1 MELNLEAIWE
11 KICFV
16 IDKYKLDSE
25 AKLQSALEDSVLP
38 SSNWEECRG
47 DVERP
52 TVQFGSAHSGK
63 PDAILKKDGKYVVAI
78 ELKRPVLKFRDENER
93 QLFSY
98 MESLKLKFGILLG
111 ESIRIYY
118 DNIVDQ
124 EPPRL
129 IKTINLLGAD
139 KDGIELI
146 KHLHKNN
153 FSEHDFEEYCKKLIK
168 EKESLKENNRSV
180 DYLCSDAGLEYIKD
194 LLRIEYSDDVIDKL
208 NISVTSKDK
217 KISINS
223 SSVEKSYNPP
233 IEAVTDVH
241 YQKKNGESVQDWYKR
256 ILKTL
261 YLNNRLS
268 EDQIAKLHDKQYSK
282 NNFNINY
289 PILCDTNAER
299 YSADG
304 QARYYT
310 EKDKVGEKYYI
321 CHELCNTWKYEKPI
335 TEWLNNVLNG

>member
-1 MELNLEAIWE
+1 MELNFEAIWN

-16 IDKYKLDSE
+16 VNKYKLDSE

-38 SSNWEECRG
+38 SMNWNEYSG
-47 DVERP
+47 DIVRP

-63 PDAILKKDGKYVVAI
+63 PDAILRKDGKYVVAI
-78 ELKRPVLKFRDENER
+78 ELKRPVLKFRDENEK

-118 DNIVDQ
+118 DNIRDQ
-124 EPPRL
+124 EPPKL
-129 IKTINLLGAD
+129 IQTINLFSAD

-146 KHLHKNN
+146 KHLHKDN
-153 FSEHDFEEYCKKLIK
+153 FSEQDFEGYCEKLIK
-168 EKESLKENNRSV
+168 TKEALKENSRSV
-180 DYLCSDAGLEYIKD
+180 EYLCSDAGLEYIKD

-217 KISINS
+217 YTFINNS
-223 SSVEKSYNPP
+223 NVKKSYNVP
-233 IEAVTDVH
+233 IEAVTEAD
-241 YQKKNGESVQDWYKR
+241 YQKRSSESVQDWYKR

-261 YLNNRLS
+261 YLKGRLS
-268 EDQIAKLHDKQYSK
+268 EDEVANLHDKQYSK
-282 NNFNINY
+282 INFNINY

-299 YSADG
+299 YSGDG
-304 QARYYT
+304 RARYYT
-310 EKDKVGEKYYI
+310 ERDMVGDKFYI
-321 CHELCNTWKYEKPI
+321 CHELCNTWNYEKQI
-335 TEWLNNVLNG
+335 TAWLNKVLNG